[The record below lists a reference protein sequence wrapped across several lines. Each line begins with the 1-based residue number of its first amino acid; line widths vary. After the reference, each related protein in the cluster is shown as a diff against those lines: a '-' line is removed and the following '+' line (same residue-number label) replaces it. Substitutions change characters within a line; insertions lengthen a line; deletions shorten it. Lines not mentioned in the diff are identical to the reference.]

1 MRSSRAFS
9 FGRLVAAALA
19 ALVATVALPAAAD
32 GRFIQQSLEVRYDD
46 LDLGKNAG
54 IAQLY
59 GRLRTAAE
67 TVCDT
72 GYRPQTLFLV
82 PTWRACLTGALDQA
96 VAEVDR
102 PALTAYHAAQA
113 NRGGARDTARLAAR
127 N

>member
-1 MRSSRAFS
+1 MRTSRS
-9 FGRLVAAALA
+9 FLFGVLGLAALA
-19 ALVATVALPAAAD
+19 GSAQLPAAAD
-32 GRFIQQSLEVRYDD
+32 GRFVEQSLEVRYDD
-46 LDLGKNAG
+46 LDLGGNAG

-59 GRLRTAAE
+59 GRLRSAAE

-82 PTWRACLTGALDQA
+82 PGWRACVTGALEQA

-113 NRGGARDTARLAAR
+113 NRRAARGTAGLAAR